1 MEPIGTVRWGA
12 RAAAMM
18 GMPML
23 VWPMMVR
30 SSPSSAAGCG
40 AIVIGCG
47 AAAIGAAAKGV
58 AVGMLVIGVAVATG
72 NIAVA
77 TGIVAVATGI
87 GAAVAVAIGIAW
99 A

>member
-12 RAAAMM
+12 AGAAMM
-18 GMPML
+18 GM
-23 VWPMMVR
+23 PMMVR
-30 SSPSSAAGCG
+30 SSPSG

-47 AAAIGAAAKGV
+47 AAGIGGTKGSAV
-58 AVGMLVIGVAVATG
+58 AVGIGMLVIGL
-72 NIAVA
+72 AVA

>member
-30 SSPSSAAGCG
+30 SSPSSAVGCG

-47 AAAIGAAAKGV
+47 AAAIGGTKGSAV
-58 AVGMLVIGVAVATG
+58 AVGIGMLVIGVA
-72 NIAVA
+72 IAIGMLA
-77 TGIVAVATGI
+77 IAIGI

>member
-30 SSPSSAAGCG
+30 SSPSSAAGG

-47 AAAIGAAAKGV
+47 AAAIGGTKGSAV
-58 AVGMLVIGVAVATG
+58 AVGIGMLVIGL
-72 NIAVA
+72 AVA

>member
-1 MEPIGTVRWGA
+1 MRQP
-12 RAAAMM
+12 
-18 GMPML
+18 
-23 VWPMMVR
+23 
-30 SSPSSAAGCG
+30 
-40 AIVIGCG
+40 
-47 AAAIGAAAKGV
+47 IGAAAKGV